1 MFGSRGKKLEAAV
14 APAAPLH
21 IEPAPAAATTC
32 QDCGAPISGNYC
44 SNCGQETQIR
54 TPTVRQFAH
63 EMMDQYVAVE
73 GKLGRTL
80 RTLIVQPGQLTVDYI
95 QGRRQRYVRPL
106 KLYVSISVVFF
117 GLLGL
122 LPDSWNSP
130 FLKVDGD
137 AAQQNAA
144 ELKQGLEQL
153 QQEKPAPAPVP
164 VPDQADAAD
173 QGSAAQASDD
183 GAAADHKAPAAPPP
197 PAAPVNPATASA
209 DATAAAAKKAEEHD
223 LKAEIER
230 DIDAGIKSG
239 NDSKLGETIKR
250 HVEDEVAQ
258 AHARQIVAKAKAKRA
273 KSLADLAD
281 PEKRAQ
287 LRQKLLDEAPY
298 AMFFL
303 LPYGALLLRWL
314 YRKNKQ
320 LYGVH
325 LLCSVHLHCFAFLL
339 LMLMLLP
346 WQPWR
351 VALEWAGA
359 AYVFLAL
366 RRVYGGTWKRTLW
379 NMALIYMLYTVA
391 IGLTAAS
398 GVLGF
403 IFGGG
408 S

>member
-1 MFGSRGKKLEAAV
+1 MFGRGTKKKEEG
-14 APAAPLH
+14 APPPDPALLL
-21 IEPAPAAATTC
+21 PAPPPSGTGLC
-32 QDCGAPISGNYC
+32 LDCGAPISARYC
-44 SNCGQETQIR
+44 ANCGQETEVR

-80 RTLIVQPGQLTVDYI
+80 RTLIAQPGQLTVDYV

-122 LPDSWNSP
+122 LPDSWNGP

-137 AAQQNAA
+137 AARQGAEQQK
-144 ELKQGLEQL
+144 LD
-153 QQEKPAPAPVP
+153 KPAP
-164 VPDQADAAD
+164 DQAAAAGTKAEDKAASAAD
-173 QGSAAQASDD
+173 KEAADKTPSAAPDS
-183 GAAADHKAPAAPPP
+183 APAAPPP
-197 PAAPVNPATASA
+197 PAAPATASA
-209 DATAAAAKKAEEHD
+209 EATVAAEKKVEEHD

-230 DIDAGIKSG
+230 DIDASVRSG

-250 HVEDEVAQ
+250 DVQREVDAAHLKQ
-258 AHARQIVAKAKAKRA
+258 AEAKAKAKKA
-273 KSLADLAD
+273 KSLADLTD
-281 PEKRAQ
+281 PDQRAQ

-314 YRKNKQ
+314 YRKNQQ

-366 RRVYGGTWKRTLW
+366 RRVYGGGWKRTLW
-379 NMALIYMLYTVA
+379 NMAVIYVLYAIA
-391 IGLTAAS
+391 IGATAAS

-403 IFGGG
+403 IFG
-408 S
+408 SET